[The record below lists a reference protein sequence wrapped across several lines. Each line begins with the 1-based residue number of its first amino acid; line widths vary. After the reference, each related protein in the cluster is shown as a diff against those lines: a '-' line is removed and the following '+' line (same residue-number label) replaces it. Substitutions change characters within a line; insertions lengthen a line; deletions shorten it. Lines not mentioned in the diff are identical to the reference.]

1 MRLDGLSLI
10 DGTASMTG
18 KLQLLDSGRRL
29 GKGLSWGGTAP

>member
-18 KLQLLDSGRRL
+18 KLLLLDSGRHL